1 MTVPSSD
8 ELLFLPLGGAGEIGM
23 NLNLYGHAGKWLMV
37 DLGIGF
43 PYTSVE
49 QKKAT
54 YDFFRANLK
63 DQESLRE
70 MEFPAQY
77 MFKGVPDIVPEGT
90 DVVQWVVDKMD
101 EFGIAIAMTSVSP
114 NGIEARRRHPD
125 RFVLQQVV
133 SPHAGVEALRTLER
147 SKA

>member
-1 MTVPSSD
+1 VPG
-8 ELLFLPLGGAGEIGM
+8 GGAGGATGRHPTLLPTCAPAAGGGGSRMAMPTDIEI
-23 NLNLYGHAGKWLMV
+23 V

-101 EFGIAIAMTSVSP
+101 EFGIRLAKVGLSP
-114 NGIEARRRHPD
+114 NGRRSATPTGSCSASR
-125 RFVLQQVV
+125 
-133 SPHAGVEALRTLER
+133 
-147 SKA
+147 